1 MRFISV
7 DDLGDLIK
15 ILFVGDIMG
24 GPGRRAAANL
34 LDGLREE
41 HGCHLVIA
49 NAENAAGGL
58 GLTEPSAKALFAAGA
73 DVLTLGNHTFAKRA
87 VAPYLD
93 DEIRIVRPANYPPGA
108 PGRGWGI
115 YRTAAGHGV
124 GIINLLGRTFMDPVD
139 CPFRAADEAI
149 AEIGTHAKVI
159 IVDFHAEATSEKIA
173 MGRYLDGRV
182 SAVIGTHTHV
192 QTSDER
198 VLDGGTAYITDV
210 GMTGVED
217 SVIGMNYDLVI
228 ERFITRMPNKFELAE
243 GTACLHAGVVEIDTE
258 TGRAISIDRLV
269 AMEQPNPSFRT
280 Q

>member
-1 MRFISV
+1 MCFISV

-34 LDGLREE
+34 LDGLRKE
-41 HGCHLVIA
+41 HECHLVVV

-93 DEIRIVRPANYPPGA
+93 DEIRIIRPANYPTGV
-108 PGRGWGI
+108 PGRGWGV
-115 YRTAAGHGV
+115 YRTSAGDSV
-124 GIINLLGRTFMDPVD
+124 AVINLLGRTFMDPID
-139 CPFRAADEAI
+139 CPFRAADETI
-149 AEIGTHAKVI
+149 AEIGDHAKVI
-159 IVDFHAEATSEKIA
+159 IVDIHAEATSEKIA
-173 MGRYLDGRV
+173 MGRYLAGRV

-217 SVIGMNYDLVI
+217 SVIGMNCELVI

-243 GTACLHAGVVEIDTE
+243 GESSMHAVIIEIDPT
-258 TGRAISIDRLV
+258 TGRAASINRLV
-269 AMEQPNPSFRT
+269 AP
-280 Q
+280 

>member
-1 MRFISV
+1 M
-7 DDLGDLIK
+7 GDLIK

-24 GPGRRAAANL
+24 GPGRRAAASL
-34 LDGLREE
+34 LDGLRKE
-41 HGCHLVIA
+41 HECHLVIV

-58 GLTEPSAKALFAAGA
+58 GLTEPSAKALFSAGA

-93 DEIRIVRPANYPPGA
+93 DEIRIVRPANYPPRS
-108 PGRGWGI
+108 PGRGWGV
-115 YRTAAGHGV
+115 YRTSVGHSV
-124 GIINLLGRTFMDPVD
+124 AVINLLGRTFMDPID

-149 AEIGTHAKVI
+149 AEIGDYAKIV
-159 IVDFHAEATSEKIA
+159 IVDIHAEATSEKIA
-173 MGRYLDGRV
+173 MGRYLAGRV

-217 SVIGMNYDLVI
+217 SVIGMNCDLVI
-228 ERFITRMPNKFELAE
+228 ERFITRIPNKFELAE
-243 GTACLHAGVVEIDTE
+243 GAVRLHAAVLEIDPD
-258 TGRAISIDRLV
+258 TGQAISINRLI
-269 AMEQPNPSFRT
+269 ASEQPNPSFRT